1 MKLCTCICIKVLQ
14 LISCVTE
21 FILKKLADT
30 YSDRMLRSNQKNL
43 REWTLLN
50 TISLTKE
57 TDEFSILT
65 IMGFTFISAV
75 LLITRIIEKHSNYHT
90 CENILLSCGVI
101 FFTIQGLIIFG
112 TVEQLSDSISDYA
125 LFLGGLSFICALL
138 FALDLLFFR
147 QMAKSKNKFSQTDLE
162 STIETTYKNENYIPK
177 QNNKMKRFDQC
188 CSPQNSNN
196 DKKLT
201 YLRTDL

>member
-1 MKLCTCICIKVLQ
+1 
-14 LISCVTE
+14 ISCVVV

-30 YSDRMLRSNQKNL
+30 YSDRMLRINNKNL

-50 TISLTKE
+50 SISLSKE
-57 TDEFSILT
+57 SDEFSILT

-75 LLITRIIEKHSNYHT
+75 LLLTRIIEKTSNYHT

-101 FFTIQGLIIFG
+101 FFTVQGLLLFG

-125 LFLGGLSFICALL
+125 FSLAGLSFLCALL
-138 FALDLLFFR
+138 FTIDLIFFR
-147 QMAKSKNKFSQTDLE
+147 QMAPLKNVFSQTDVE
-162 STIETTYKNENYIPK
+162 SPPQTVYIQETKP
-177 QNNKMKRFDQC
+177 NNKIKSFDQC
-188 CSPQNSNN
+188 CSSSKPNT
-196 DKKLT
+196 DRMLT